1 MKRIEINAFQPY
13 PVLADRCFL
22 SEAGTLIRRCAEDAG
37 KAAVVTDDIV
47 DRYRTDM
54 TRAEGEAVGEDVV
67 RNVIR
72 MTRDFVDG
80 YYFSIPFN
88 RVYMLKEILPEI

>member
-1 MKRIEINAFQPY
+1 MSGIN
-13 PVLADRCFL
+13 
-22 SEAGTLIRRCAEDAG
+22 
-37 KAAVVTDDIV
+37 VTDDIV